1 MSSSLTAST
10 RECSCSAYRTH
21 PLWPCLLTAQPCGF
35 SITRHPSYF
44 GFFYWAM
51 GTQIALA
58 NPVST
63 LVFAIVLW
71 RFFNRRIKGASLP
84 CLPRARLP
92 RLTAHSRSRAQAKR
106 HTWCLSLASSM
117 LPIASRPAR

>member
-1 MSSSLTAST
+1 MSSSLMAST
-10 RECSCSAYRTH
+10 RECSCTAYRPH
-21 PLWPCLLTAQPCGF
+21 PLSPCLLTAQPCRS

-44 GFFYWAM
+44 CFFYWAM

-71 RFFNRRIKGASLP
+71 RFFNRRIKGASWLG
-84 CLPRARLP
+84 LPRARLP
-92 RLTAHSRSRAQAKR
+92 QLTAHSRSRAQARR

-117 LPIASRPAR
+117 LPIVGRPAR